1 MKTGLLTEARVVL
14 RSKASGYMLNSH
26 EITNHEII
34 NHVTITLF
42 GVSIL
47 LLMKADSAL
56 KLCFT
61 ELRDYRK
68 NSKKRCI
75 MDELS
80 FTVMILKTHNR
91 R

>member
-47 LLMKADSAL
+47 LLMK
-56 KLCFT
+56 LCFT